1 MNLHITIVAIV
12 AEIETRTE
20 LTGDDFAAY
29 R

>member
-12 AEIETRTE
+12 AEMETITE

>member
-1 MNLHITIVAIV
+1 MNLRNIMVAIV
-12 AEIETRTE
+12 AEMETRTE